1 MQKRILREL
10 TKTFPENVRENQLDY
25 SLAVCETIG
34 DKKNHINNITLE
46 SKRYNCTICLHL
58 KDDYPFKPPT
68 ISLNTNSNT
77 SYSYWCSRILKNQT
91 NYNIF
96 ISYVFSCINMK
107 VLTGI
112 EKNILD
118 NKTCLCC
125 QSLTCGNRWNP
136 SVHIFMI
143 FNECIFNN
151 NIKKYLRPIYRV
163 YFEKIFRNDKWN
175 LSDDVLLHIIGFL

>member
-10 TKTFPENVRENQLDY
+10 TKTFPENVKQNQLDY
-25 SLAVCETIG
+25 TLAVNETIG
-34 DKKNHINNITLE
+34 NKKNHINNITLI
-46 SKRYNCTICLHL
+46 SKRYDCAISLHL
-58 KDDYPFKPPT
+58 KDDYPFNAPT
-68 ISLNTNSNT
+68 ITFNTNTNK
-77 SYSYWCSRILKNQT
+77 SYSYWCSRILINQD

-107 VLTGI
+107 ILTGI
-112 EKNILD
+112 EKNILN

-136 SVHIFMI
+136 SVHMFMVFNEYI
-143 FNECIFNN
+143 FNK
-151 NIKKYLRPIYRV
+151 NIEKYLRPIYRV

-175 LSDDVLLHIIGFL
+175 LSDDIILHIIGIL